1 MVKIIEAIIPESSAV
16 RPGAK
21 VAQKK
26 YIVIHNT
33 GNYTPTSTA
42 LAHHNYL
49 KSLENDPAR
58 QVSWHYT
65 VDADEI
71 YHHVPDDENAWHAS
85 DGSFGD
91 GNFYGIGIEICVNG
105 FPMTYEGEAYEA
117 WLPQFK
123 KTLDNAAYLVAKL
136 MRENGIPIEN
146 IKQHYD
152 FARDKKNCPMQ
163 MRYDSESK
171 SFIHNGDM
179 WRYFIDKVKEFSMK
193 KKLFISADIEG
204 TCGIVSWEETE
215 VGDACCQYF
224 RKQMTREVSA
234 VCRAAFAAGFDE
246 VIIKDA
252 HDSAK
257 NIFPD
262 ELPRGV
268 KLIRSWSKDPFC
280 MMSGL
285 DESFS
290 AVAFTG
296 YHNGAGTG
304 SNPLSHTMTTN
315 IVSFKINGVPASE
328 YMINSYIAAYFG
340 VPVAFLSGDKG
351 LCESATDIN
360 AGISTVA
367 VSEGRGNCSMSLHPQ
382 DACEKIEKT
391 ANAAFV
397 RLLSEQADCKVK
409 LPEKLDV
416 EVVYRRPFMA
426 YKASFY
432 PGARLINDSTVG
444 FTCTDFMDFLRF
456 ELFAEQ

>member
-1 MVKIIEAIIPESSAV
+1 MVRIIEAIIPESSAV
-16 RPGAK
+16 RPAAK
-21 VAQKK
+21 VSQKK

-33 GNYTPTSTA
+33 GNYAPASTA

-49 KSLENDPAR
+49 KSLENEPAR

-65 VDADEI
+65 VDSEEI

-105 FPMTYEGEAYEA
+105 FPNTYEGDEYDR
-117 WLPQFK
+117 WLVQFK
-123 KTLDNAAYLVAKL
+123 KTLDNAAWLVAKL
-136 MRENGIPIEN
+136 MREHGIPPEN

-163 MRYDSESK
+163 MRYDSKSK
-171 SFIHNGDM
+171 SYIHDGDM
-179 WRYFIDKVKEFSMK
+179 WCYFMDKVKNFSAK

-204 TCGIVSWEETE
+204 SCGIVSWDETD
-215 VGDACCQYF
+215 VGNAYSDYF

-234 VCRAAFAAGFDE
+234 VCRAAFDAGFDE
-246 VIIKDA
+246 VVIKDA
-252 HDSAK
+252 HDSAR
-257 NIFPD
+257 NIYPD

-285 DESFS
+285 DDSFT

-296 YHNGAGTG
+296 YHNAAGTG
-304 SNPLSHTMTTN
+304 SNPLSHTMTTD
-315 IVSFKINGVPASE
+315 IVSYKINGVPASE

-340 VPVAFLSGDKG
+340 VPVVFLSGDKG
-351 LCESATDIN
+351 LCGAATDIN
-360 AGISTVA
+360 QNIATVA
-367 VSEGRGNCSMSLHPQ
+367 VSEGRGNCSLALQPE
-382 DACEKIEKT
+382 DACELIEKT

-397 RLLSEQADCKVK
+397 RLLSDKVDCKVS
-409 LPEKLDV
+409 LPEKFDV
-416 EVVYRRPFMA
+416 EIGYRRPFMA

-432 PGARLINDSTVG
+432 PGARLIDDSTVG
-444 FTCTDFMDFLRF
+444 FSCTDFMDFLRF
-456 ELFAEQ
+456 ELFAE